1 MLPLFSK
8 GHDSCELNYLFRT
21 SCKTQH
27 GHTAFGNWNK
37 CFLQKRPF
45 KFVTKCIRQYYYDR
59 IGGSF
64 RYNYPTAQ
72 TIATS
77 VSLNKQAPLKQKLE
91 KL

>member
-1 MLPLFSK
+1 MCFELPARHSTGTLPLVAEINAS
-8 GHDSCELNYLFRT
+8 Y
-21 SCKTQH
+21 
-27 GHTAFGNWNK
+27 
-37 CFLQKRPF
+37 
-45 KFVTKCIRQYYYDR
+45 KFVTECIRQYCYDR

-64 RYNYPTAQ
+64 RYNHPTAQ